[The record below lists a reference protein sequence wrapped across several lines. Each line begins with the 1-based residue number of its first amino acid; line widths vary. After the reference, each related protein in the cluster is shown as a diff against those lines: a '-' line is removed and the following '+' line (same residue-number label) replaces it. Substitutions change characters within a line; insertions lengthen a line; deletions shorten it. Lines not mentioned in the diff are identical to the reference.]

1 MKKREFDLI
10 YVPAE
15 TYMLRTGT
23 DETIQSFIK
32 LKKPVS
38 VILLENKD
46 KHVKVLHEDKNWL
59 IEKKYLRGL
68 ND

>member
-1 MKKREFDLI
+1 
-10 YVPAE
+10 
-15 TYMLRTGT
+15 MLRTGA

-32 LKKPVS
+32 LTKPVS